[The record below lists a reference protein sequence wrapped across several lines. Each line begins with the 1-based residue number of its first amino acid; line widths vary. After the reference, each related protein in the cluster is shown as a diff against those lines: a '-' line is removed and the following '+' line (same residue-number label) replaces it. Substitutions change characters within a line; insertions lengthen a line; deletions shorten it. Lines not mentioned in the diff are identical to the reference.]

1 MREREGGELVRE
13 EAMEGG
19 REGGRDGERRDGDGE
34 QENQQN
40 NYLLRGFDICRT
52 HPASEKKRKMK
63 NAWLQHPIKFG
74 RGPA

>member
-19 REGGRDGERRDGDGE
+19 REGGRDGERKDGDGK

-40 NYLLRGFDICRT
+40 NYLLHGFDICRT
-52 HPASEKKRKMK
+52 HPASEKKRKM
-63 NAWLQHPIKFG
+63 
-74 RGPA
+74 RGFSIQ